1 MLIHGDCLEEMKK
14 MPNNSVAGKVER
26 KLRKEYG
33 KRKNALI
40 YGTLN
45 NLGFMH
51 GNKVTKKGA
60 RTALS

>member
-1 MLIHGDCLEEMKK
+1 
-14 MPNNSVAGKVER
+14 MPDNSVAGEVER
-26 KLRKEYG
+26 KMRKRYG
-33 KRKNALI
+33 KGKKANRII
-40 YGTLN
+40 YGALN